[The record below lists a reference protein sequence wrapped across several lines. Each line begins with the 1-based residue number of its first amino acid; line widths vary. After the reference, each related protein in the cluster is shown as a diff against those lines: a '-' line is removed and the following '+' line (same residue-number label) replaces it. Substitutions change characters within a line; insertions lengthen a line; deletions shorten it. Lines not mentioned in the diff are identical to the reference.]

1 MKNRIRTWIVIGI
14 VFVVYTV
21 LAFALP
27 FEMNAVFWLSYVFG
41 VVAIGAQIYLM
52 HSAFETGDSPKSKF
66 YGFPVANIGLTYLA
80 VQLGLG
86 LVMMIVGTFLPV
98 PVWLPLVA
106 YVVILAVAAIGFV
119 AADAMRESVERQ
131 DVKLEADVTAMR
143 ALQSKIGGVVG
154 LCGEE
159 LRQEAEKLAE
169 AFRFSDPVSSDAT
182 KELEHELDMILGELQ
197 SAVVDGDSESAKAL
211 CRKASVTLMERNR
224 LCKLS
229 KR

>member
-27 FEMNAVFWLSYVFG
+27 FEMNAVFWLSYVFS
-41 VVAIGAQIYLM
+41 VVAIGAQVYLM

-119 AADAMRESVERQ
+119 AADAMREGVERQ

-143 ALQSKIGGVVG
+143 ALQSKVGGIVG

-159 LRQEAEKLAE
+159 LRQEAEKLGE
-169 AFRFSDPVSSDAT
+169 EFRFSDPISSDAT
-182 KELEHELDMILGELQ
+182 KELEHELDTILGELQ

-211 CRKASVTLMERNR
+211 FRKASVTLMERNR
-224 LCKLS
+224 LCKLN
-229 KR
+229 K